1 MPAAHWLLHGLA
13 LALEPQTLLYAL
25 LGCLLGTLV
34 GVLPGIG
41 PTSAIAMLLPLTAI
55 LPPLPALAMMAAI
68 YYGAMYG
75 GSTSAI
81 VVNIPGEASSVPTAL
96 DGYRLARQGRAGAAL
111 GIAAIAS
118 FVAGTLSLVGLT
130 FFAPALAG
138 VALAFGP
145 PEYFALMLLAF
156 GLVASLSGAS
166 MLKGAVAALLGLLV
180 AMVGLDPVTGA
191 ARWTLGW
198 VPLMAGFHFVAVI
211 IGLFAVSEVLLNA
224 EQAVTHLYQA
234 RVRGWLPGRGDLRAS
249 WPAMLRSSVIG
260 FLLGLL
266 PGCSPAVTTFVAY
279 DAERRMSR
287 HPERF
292 GRGAIEGV
300 AAAEAA
306 NNATS
311 TAGFVPLFSL
321 GLPSGPVPA
330 VLLGGLMMYGLDP
343 GPELFRQHPEFVWT
357 VIASMYVGNV
367 ALLVLNL
374 PLIGLW
380 VRVARIPFAVL
391 GPVILV
397 LSALGAY
404 SLRYLMLDVWVAL
417 GFGVVGYLLR
427 KLDFPVAPLVLA
439 NVLAPALEESFRQSL
454 ALSGGSPAIFVT
466 RPLAA
471 AFLGLAVLVTARGL
485 WGAWRGSRAR
495 PQQVAA
501 AGQGPDE
508 GAGAGG
514 GVPGQRGDRVTVPAA
529 PPSGPE
535 ENGAGPGCGVP
546 EGRGA
551 GPVAGEREVPAGA
564 GR

>member
-1 MPAAHWLLHGLA
+1 MTSFEWLLHGLGM
-13 LALEPQTLLYAL
+13 ALEPQTLLYGLA
-25 LGCLLGTLV
+25 GCLLGTLV

-41 PTSAIAMLLPLTAI
+41 PTSAIAMLLPLTVMV
-55 LPPLPALAMMAAI
+55 PPGPALVMMAAI

-75 GSTSAI
+75 GSTTAI

-96 DGYRLARQGRAGAAL
+96 DGYQLARQGRAGAAL
-111 GIAAIAS
+111 GMAALAS

-130 FFAPALAG
+130 FFAPALAE

-145 PEYFALMLLAF
+145 PEYFALTVLA
-156 GLVASLSGAS
+156 GALVASLSGGQG
-166 MLKGAVAALLGLLV
+166 LKGAASALLGLLV

-191 ARWTLGW
+191 ARWTFGW
-198 VPLMAGFHFVAVI
+198 LPLMAGFPFVAVI
-211 IGLFAVSEVLLNA
+211 IGLFAVSEVLLAA
-224 EQAVTHLYQA
+224 EERVTHLYET
-234 RVRGWLPGRGDLRAS
+234 RVRGWLPTRRDLQAGT
-249 WPAMLRSSVIG
+249 PAMLRGSLIG

-266 PGCSPAVTTFVAY
+266 PGCSPSVTTFVAY
-279 DAERRMSR
+279 DAERRVSR

-311 TAGFVPLFSL
+311 TGGFVPLFSL

-343 GPELFRQHPEFVWT
+343 GPGLFRQHPELVWT
-357 VIASMYVGNV
+357 IIASMYVGNLI
-367 ALLVLNL
+367 LLVLNL

-391 GPVILV
+391 GPAILV

-404 SLRYLMLDVWVAL
+404 SLRYSLFDVGVAMA
-417 GFGVVGYLLR
+417 FGVVGYGLR

-439 NVLAPALEESFRQSL
+439 NVLAPMMEESFRQSL
-454 ALSGGSPAIFVT
+454 TMAGGSPAIFVT

-471 AFLGLAVLVTARGL
+471 AFLALAAAVLAFGL
-485 WGAWRGSRAR
+485 LWRRPAEGPGAAMAEAG
-495 PQQVAA
+495 A
-501 AGQGPDE
+501 AG
-508 GAGAGG
+508 
-514 GVPGQRGDRVTVPAA
+514 RAA
-529 PPSGPE
+529 TG
-535 ENGAGPGCGVP
+535 
-546 EGRGA
+546 
-551 GPVAGEREVPAGA
+551 
-564 GR
+564 